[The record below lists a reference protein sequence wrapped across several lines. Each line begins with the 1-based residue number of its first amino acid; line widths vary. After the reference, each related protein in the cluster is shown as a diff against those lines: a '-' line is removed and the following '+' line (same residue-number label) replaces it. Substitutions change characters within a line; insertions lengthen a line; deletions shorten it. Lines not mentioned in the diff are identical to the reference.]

1 MQASKVPVS
10 NKQSRDFGKTFGLV
24 AILTVFSKL
33 VGFVRDLVV
42 ASAYGTGA
50 LADAYNFAYLYTGN
64 VLILFG
70 GLGGPFHSATVTV
83 LTREKDKP
91 DSGLLMAQVLAA
103 TSVLLGILSVTLF
116 LLAPY
121 MLQLAEHFGFA
132 YKGADAN
139 LFYNQLVLQLRWMS
153 PLILISGLIGVTYGI
168 LNVFNRVTWPSL
180 SPIIASLAIIIALQ
194 IYPDHSTSLPLAIAT
209 LVGAIGQLAAQLPDL
224 SQCKLPWRFSLT
236 PTPEL
241 KQYLAMLW
249 PAALGT
255 LIGQVTTYI
264 DSAFCAQIGEG
275 IFTSIVNSNRLAQL
289 PLGILTTAMLVPMLP
304 RFSELAHA
312 QDFDGLK
319 IDYRRALRFMVFLSI
334 PLTALLI
341 TLPGPIVQ
349 TLFQR
354 GAFTVRS
361 TALVASALLFLA
373 PQIPFYVGRDLITRV
388 FYAMK
393 NAKTPYYV
401 ALVAIAVKT
410 ILDWLVVYAF
420 PLVAPKLGLNPSSPD
435 FQIYQVAGMS
445 LATTII
451 TVMNLLLLSLVLQK
465 DIGLLG
471 LRKTIKP
478 LFLMGIAGTLCGALS
493 YFAFTGL
500 MHKFGLP
507 DASTGIH
514 LLGRAFKLT
523 TLTEAIYIAV
533 SCAVGLLAYFG
544 TCLMCKLE
552 ELDMLAKR
560 LPGPLSK
567 LLRSNK
573 E

>member
-1 MQASKVPVS
+1 MQASYVPVS

-33 VGFVRDLVV
+33 VGFLRDLVV

-83 LTREKDKP
+83 LSREKDKP
-91 DSGLLMAQVLAA
+91 DSGLLMAQVIAA
-103 TSVLLGILSVTLF
+103 TSLLLGVLSVALF
-116 LLAPY
+116 LLAPW
-121 MLQLAEHFGFA
+121 MLQVSALLGIH
-132 YKGADAN
+132 YKGADAG
-139 LFYNQLVLQLRWMS
+139 LFYEQFILQLRWMS

-194 IYPDHSTSLPLAIAT
+194 IFPDHSTSLPLAIAT

-224 SQCKLPWRFSLT
+224 SKCKLPWRFSLT

-249 PAALGT
+249 PAAMGT

-264 DSAFCAQIGEG
+264 DSGFCEQIGEG
-275 IFTSIVNSNRLAQL
+275 SFTVIVNANRLAQL

-319 IDYRRALRFMVFLSI
+319 NDYRRALRFMVFLSI

-341 TLPGPIVQ
+341 ALPEPIIQ

-354 GAFTVRS
+354 GAFTARS

-393 NAKTPYYV
+393 DAKTPYYV
-401 ALVAIAVKT
+401 AMVAIAVKT

-420 PLVAPKLGLNPSSPD
+420 PLVAPRLGLDTTGSNL
-435 FQIYQVAGMS
+435 QIYQVAGMS

-451 TVMNLLLLSLVLQK
+451 TVMNLSILSFVLQK
-465 DIGLLG
+465 KIGLLG
-471 LRKTIKP
+471 LRKTVKP
-478 LFLMGIAGTLCGALS
+478 LFLMGVAGTLCGALS
-493 YFAFTGL
+493 YFVFAGL
-500 MHKFGLP
+500 MHQFGLP

-514 LLGRAFKLT
+514 LLGKAFKLT
-523 TLTEAIYIAV
+523 TLTEALYIAI
-533 SCAVGLLAYFG
+533 SCAIGLLAYFG

>member
-1 MQASKVPVS
+1 MQASKLPVS

-42 ASAYGTGA
+42 AGAYGTGA

-103 TSVLLGILSVTLF
+103 TSVLLGILSVALF
-116 LLAPY
+116 MLAPY
-121 MLQLAEHFGFA
+121 MLQLAELCGWQ
-132 YKGADAN
+132 YKGADAS
-139 LFYNQLVLQLRWMS
+139 LFYSQLVLQLRWMS

-180 SPIIASLAIIIALQ
+180 SPIIASVAIIIALQ

-224 SQCKLPWRFSLT
+224 SKCKLPWRFSLT

-241 KQYLAMLW
+241 KHYLAMLW
-249 PAALGT
+249 PAAMGT

-264 DSAFCAQIGEG
+264 DSGFCGQIGEG
-275 IFTSIVNSNRLAQL
+275 CFTAIVNANRLAQL

-319 IDYRRALRFMVFLSI
+319 NDYRRALRFMVFLSI

-341 TLPGPIVQ
+341 ALPEPIVQ

-354 GAFTVRS
+354 GAFTARS

-410 ILDWLVVYAF
+410 FLDWLVVFAF
-420 PLVAPKLGLNPSSPD
+420 PLIAPKLGLDPASAN

-451 TVMNLLLLSLVLQK
+451 TVMNLSILSFVLQK

-471 LRKTIKP
+471 LRKTVTP

-493 YFAFTGL
+493 YFVFTGL
-500 MHKFGLP
+500 MHQFGLP

-514 LLGRAFKLT
+514 LLGKAFKLT
-523 TLTEAIYIAV
+523 TLVEAFYIAV

-573 E
+573 